1 MVCIDILV
9 LQAATLAADTAD
21 TVVSVSDT
29 AVAVVVE
36 SIVAV
41 V

>member
-9 LQAATLAADTAD
+9 LQAAKLAADTA
-21 TVVSVSDT
+21 VAVSVSDT